1 MSRNSYTS
9 DSSTAEAPPRT
20 EKEKIETGI
29 RYSARDEA
37 RQLLDEIA
45 GVAPAKRRKSA
56 RLDGAKLFRNILF
69 SPFILLFTIAKL
81 ITSPFR
87 RADFALFREMRKF
100 LAHPGNFFWFNR
112 LAPQAA
118 AQHFGTSSTEAM
130 THHARRYA
138 AHMAVLG
145 LAIVVVLGGGFGGAV
160 RQLISRDVD
169 MPGHSEMNSN
179 GYLTVTGNMK
189 GIVLNSLGTTDNGPK
204 RVNIHIVQPGD
215 TLPELATKNN
225 ISLDT
230 ILYANQIDDPDYE
243 LNVGDKL
250 IIPPVTGMWHVT
262 TRNTQEVD
270 TISTIAFRF
279 GVDPKVIINYAPNQ
293 LDGIGINT
301 PLEPGRS
308 VMVPGGIKPIRDT
321 LILYKVRDGETLDY
335 IASKFGVTK
344 ETIATFNDDKIINNQ
359 VSGGMELVIL
369 PISGIRVTVQ
379 PGDSVTTIA
388 NRFKVPAENIT
399 GLPMN
404 NVTKDTK
411 LKVGDKLVIP
421 NGLVP
426 AAPVVSAPVNGSTKP
441 GTGSIKDVGRYI
453 PPPPVPAVN
462 RNPNGA
468 LSAPPPGVPV
478 GTTGKM
484 VWPVYGPITTYFGQR
499 IWYGIHQGLDI
510 AAPVNTPIVAADG
523 GVVLNAG
530 WSSDGYGIMV
540 LIAHSNGLYTLYGH
554 LNRVNV
560 TVGQRVARGQLI
572 GVEGSTGNS
581 TGPHLHF
588 EVRWGRVYGQT
599 LNPLAYLK

>member
-1 MSRNSYTS
+1 
-9 DSSTAEAPPRT
+9 
-20 EKEKIETGI
+20 
-29 RYSARDEA
+29 
-37 RQLLDEIA
+37 
-45 GVAPAKRRKSA
+45 
-56 RLDGAKLFRNILF
+56 
-69 SPFILLFTIAKL
+69 
-81 ITSPFR
+81 
-87 RADFALFREMRKF
+87 
-100 LAHPGNFFWFNR
+100 
-112 LAPQAA
+112 
-118 AQHFGTSSTEAM
+118 
-130 THHARRYA
+130 
-138 AHMAVLG
+138 
-145 LAIVVVLGGGFGGAV
+145 
-160 RQLISRDVD
+160 
-169 MPGHSEMNSN
+169 
-179 GYLTVTGNMK
+179 
-189 GIVLNSLGTTDNGPK
+189 
-204 RVNIHIVQPGD
+204 
-215 TLPELATKNN
+215 
-225 ISLDT
+225 
-230 ILYANQIDDPDYE
+230 
-243 LNVGDKL
+243 
-250 IIPPVTGMWHVT
+250 
-262 TRNTQEVD
+262 VD

-344 ETIATFNDDKIINNQ
+344 ETIATFNDDKIVNNQ

-388 NRFKVPAENIT
+388 NRFKVPVDNIT

-404 NVTKDTK
+404 NITKDTK
-411 LKVGDKLVIP
+411 LKAGDKLVIP

-426 AAPVVSAPVNGSTKP
+426 AAPIVAAPVTGSTKP

-530 WSSDGYGIMV
+530 WTGDGYGIMV

-554 LNRVNV
+554 LNRTNV
-560 TVGQRVARGQLI
+560 AVGQKVARGQLI
-572 GVEGSTGNS
+572 GIEGSTGNS

-599 LNPLAYLK
+599 LNPLSYLK